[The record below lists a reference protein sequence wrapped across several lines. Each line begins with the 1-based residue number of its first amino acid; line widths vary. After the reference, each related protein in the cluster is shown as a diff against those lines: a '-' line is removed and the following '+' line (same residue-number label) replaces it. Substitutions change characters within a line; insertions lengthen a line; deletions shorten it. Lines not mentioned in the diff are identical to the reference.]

1 MFSPS
6 LFLGATLGGAYGV
19 FASMLFPDLGV
30 STDAFV
36 VAGMA
41 GMVSGATGAVLTAI
55 TMLFEMTR
63 DYNAVLPI
71 VLVVALAYFT
81 RKMISKE
88 SIYTLKLTRLGRAI
102 HEGLQAA
109 MSSAQQAHHVMSS
122 NFHIHSLAELKEDP
136 TLLGDDPTVVE
147 ENGLIVGVL
156 AGGTRLDE
164 IVKRLDRTFLL
175 IDPNMGIIE
184 ALRKMREGTKQII
197 LVSNKA
203 DSLEAEAV
211 CGIVTSHEIAYFA
224 GRAAEL
230 MF

>member
-1 MFSPS
+1 M
-6 LFLGATLGGAYGV
+6 
-19 FASMLFPDLGV
+19 
-30 STDAFV
+30 
-36 VAGMA
+36 
-41 GMVSGATGAVLTAI
+41 
-55 TMLFEMTR
+55 
-63 DYNAVLPI
+63 
-71 VLVVALAYFT
+71 
-81 RKMISKE
+81 
-88 SIYTLKLTRLGRAI
+88 

-122 NFHIHSLAELKEDP
+122 NFHIHSLAELKADP
-136 TLLGDDPTVVE
+136 TLLGDDPIVVE

-164 IVKRLDRTFLL
+164 IVKKLDSGFLL

-184 ALRKMREGTKQII
+184 ALRKMREGTKQTI

-203 DSLEAEAV
+203 EGLEASEV